1 MRVRSFLKHRLAR
14 SNAIICAMLTF
25 ATTRQSLH
33 KSPMEIFPNVH
44 EIRSVFGD
52 RYIQQ
57 YLFVADRI
65 VLLDAGV
72 IATPEAAIL
81 PYLDK
86 IGISPTRLSMVVAMH
101 ADADHH
107 GGLPAIKDVSR
118 STLLACHAGDKKLIE
133 DPERLYQD
141 RYNFLSHD
149 HGLGFNREGMV
160 NCPRKCKIDQL
171 LSAGQSIEISPG
183 WNLQVWHVP
192 GHSDGHLA
200 IYDEKNRAAFTSDAV
215 QAGGYPTI
223 DGRQA
228 FGPTYYAVDAY
239 LATIQ
244 FLEDQPIDHIFSG
257 HWPASH
263 GKATQRFM
271 ALSRDFVEATDELIR
286 GYLSN
291 RSRGATLKE
300 IIYSL
305 SPKLGSWPSD
315 AADFLQF
322 ALYGHMVRLEQLGVV
337 RSSKSPIE
345 YALV

>member
-1 MRVRSFLKHRLAR
+1 
-14 SNAIICAMLTF
+14 
-25 ATTRQSLH
+25 
-33 KSPMEIFPNVH
+33 MEIFPNVH

-57 YLFVADRI
+57 YLFVGDRI

-81 PYLDK
+81 PYFEQ
-86 IGISPTRLSMVVAMH
+86 IGIAPNKLSIVVAMH
-101 ADADHH
+101 ADGDHH
-107 GGLPAIKDVSR
+107 GGLPAIKDASR

-149 HGLGFNREGMV
+149 HGLGFNRDGMV
-160 NCPRKCKIDQL
+160 NCPRKCKIDEL
-171 LSAGQSIEISPG
+171 LSARQTIEISPG

-200 IYDEKNRAAFTSDAV
+200 IYDQKNRAAFTSDAV
-215 QAGGYPTI
+215 QGGGYPTI

-244 FLEDQPIDHIFSG
+244 FLENQSIDHLFSG
-257 HWPASH
+257 HWPACH
-263 GKATQRFM
+263 GTESKRF
-271 ALSRDFVEATDELIR
+271 LTSSRQFVEAADELIKS
-286 GYLSN
+286 YLSN
-291 RSRGATLKE
+291 RPRGATLKE
-300 IIYSL
+300 ILCSL

-322 ALYGHMVRLEQLGVV
+322 ALYGHMVRLEQLGLV
-337 RSSKSPIE
+337 RSSKSPVE

>member
-1 MRVRSFLKHRLAR
+1 
-14 SNAIICAMLTF
+14 
-25 ATTRQSLH
+25 
-33 KSPMEIFPNVH
+33 MEIFPNVH

-52 RYIQQ
+52 RCIQQ
-57 YLFVADRI
+57 YLFVGDRV

-81 PYLDK
+81 PYLEK
-86 IGISPTRLSMVVAMH
+86 IEIAPNRLSMVVAMH
-101 ADADHH
+101 ADVDHH
-107 GGLPAIKDVSR
+107 GGLPAIKDASG
-118 STLLACHAGDKKLIE
+118 STLLACHEGDKQLIE

-141 RYNFLSHD
+141 RYNFLWRD
-149 HGLGFNREGMV
+149 HGLGFNRDGMV
-160 NCPRKCKIDQL
+160 NCPRKCKIDEL
-171 LSAGQSIEISPG
+171 LLAGQTIEISPG

-200 IYDEKNRAAFTSDAV
+200 IYDKKNRAVFTSDAV

-244 FLEDQPIDHIFSG
+244 FLENQPLDHIFSG
-257 HWPASH
+257 HWPACHGAESKRFLASSH
-263 GKATQRFM
+263 E
-271 ALSRDFVEATDELIR
+271 FVETTDKLINS
-286 GYLSN
+286 YLST
-291 RSRGATLKE
+291 RPRGATLKE
-300 IIYSL
+300 ILHSL

-322 ALYGHMVRLEQLGVV
+322 ALYGHMVRLEQRGLV
-337 RSSKSPIE
+337 RSSKLPVE
-345 YALV
+345 YSLV